1 MSKTAAIKK
10 RIRDIKA
17 FTLSETLVTII
28 IVMLVSSI
36 VAVGIPAA
44 SNAYKNVVRASN
56 AEILL
61 SNTMISLRNELGM
74 ARDITVSQ
82 KKVTYYN
89 PMYDSYSSL
98 NSDNR
103 DIKYRRF
110 EADGLIL
117 DSSSTTNH
125 SDEVLFTS
133 IVSSETEETMHVK
146 YAGVEHKGGVITFSG
161 LEVLDKSGN
170 PIGVKRDSYVIR
182 VITE

>member
-74 ARDITVSQ
+74 ARDITLSGN
-82 KKVTYYN
+82 KVTY
-89 PMYDSYSSL
+89 
-98 NSDNR
+98 
-103 DIKYRRF
+103 
-110 EADGLIL
+110 
-117 DSSSTTNH
+117 
-125 SDEVLFTS
+125 
-133 IVSSETEETMHVK
+133 
-146 YAGVEHKGGVITFSG
+146 
-161 LEVLDKSGN
+161 
-170 PIGVKRDSYVIR
+170 
-182 VITE
+182 